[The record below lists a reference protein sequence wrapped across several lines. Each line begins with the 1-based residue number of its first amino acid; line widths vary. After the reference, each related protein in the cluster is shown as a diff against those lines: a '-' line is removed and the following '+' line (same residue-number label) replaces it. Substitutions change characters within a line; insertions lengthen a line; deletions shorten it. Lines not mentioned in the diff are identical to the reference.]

1 MRDYYKLKA
10 ILSVLAFLTALVIGF
25 IALFIP
31 PEGIIDSTVL
41 WFTAQMLLFVSGLLG
56 VNLSLDNL
64 GMIGHAKKQVYGIRK
79 KEKDKEEEE
88 VNEEEDVTSEYVE

>member
-31 PEGIIDSTVL
+31 PEGVIDSTVL

-64 GMIGHAKKQVYGIRK
+64 GMIGHAKKNVSGIKK
-79 KEKDKEEEE
+79 KENDK
-88 VNEEEDVTSEYVE
+88 VNEEEDVTSEYIE

>member
-1 MRDYYKLKA
+1 MKDYYKLKA
-10 ILSVLAFLTALVIGF
+10 ILSVLAFLTAMVIGF
-25 IALFIP
+25 IALFVP

-64 GMIGHAKKQVYGIRK
+64 GMIGHAKKDGLLKESKNSK
-79 KEKDKEEEE
+79 KDEEEE
-88 VNEEEDVTSEYVE
+88 VENQDKAEEITE